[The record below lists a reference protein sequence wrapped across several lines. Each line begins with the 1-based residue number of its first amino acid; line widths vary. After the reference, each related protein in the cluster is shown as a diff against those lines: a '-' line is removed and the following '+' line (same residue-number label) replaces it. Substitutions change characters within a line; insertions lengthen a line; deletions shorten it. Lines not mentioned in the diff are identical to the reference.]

1 MTTLPHR
8 LMSRSCNCDFPVLTM
23 FALMILF
30 IVLPGCATWQAPGE
44 FDTSALRARVVTEE
58 ISGVRLSATVL
69 SSDESKRML
78 GANINS
84 KEVQP
89 VWLEVEN
96 NTSQTLWLL
105 RAGTDPDI
113 FSPLEV
119 AWSYHAAFAQ
129 ETNAIVDAH
138 FEAMAFHP
146 LIPAHSTQSGI
157 MYTNPHREIR
167 LLNVDLLG
175 QGNLFPF
182 TLFPL
187 IPDGSGGQHTRAVM
201 KRFHETNAVNY
212 QSLDVLRSVLEQM
225 PCCATDHDSN
235 EKGDPFNVIL
245 VGDFDDVS
253 AALVRRG
260 YRVQFLELDNKQ
272 YLYDRPPDVVIRR
285 QGQGGAPANWLR
297 LWLAPVRFQG
307 KAVFL
312 VQAGRPVG
320 GRFIDIEEADLMLH
334 PNVDEARNLT
344 IQDMMYSGGLGKLAF
359 IEGAGE
365 TTRSNPRTSLDDS
378 RYYTDGL
385 RAVMFFVTRPSTL
398 SDVEILDWHPALRQ
412 REAEVIREHENGR
425 N

>member
-1 MTTLPHR
+1 MTILPNR
-8 LMSRSCNCDFPVLTM
+8 LMPRSCNHGFPVLAI
-23 FALMILF
+23 FAIMVLF
-30 IVLPGCATWQAPGE
+30 IALPGCATWQAPDK
-44 FDTSALRARVVTEE
+44 FDTSALRARAVTEE
-58 ISGVRLSATVL
+58 INDVRLSATVL

-89 VWLEVEN
+89 IWLEVEN

-129 ETNAIVDAH
+129 DSNAIVDAH

-187 IPDGSGGQHTRAVM
+187 IPDGSGGQHARAVI
-201 KRFHETNAVNY
+201 KRFNETNTVNY
-212 QSLDVLRSVLEQM
+212 ESLDVFRPVLEQM
-225 PCCATDHDSN
+225 PCCATDRDGS

-245 VGDFDDVS
+245 VGRFDDVS

-272 YLYDRPPDVVIRR
+272 HLYDRPPGIVIRKLD
-285 QGQGGAPANWLR
+285 QGGAPANWLR

-334 PNVDEARNLT
+334 PDVDEARNLT

-359 IEGAGE
+359 IEGVGQ
-365 TTRSNPRTSLDDS
+365 TTRDNPRTSLEGS
-378 RYYTDGL
+378 SYYTDGL

-412 REAEVIREHENGR
+412 REAEVIHEFENGR

>member
-1 MTTLPHR
+1 
-8 LMSRSCNCDFPVLTM
+8 MSRYCNHEFPVLAI

-30 IVLPGCATWQAPGE
+30 MAMAGCATWQAPGE
-44 FDTSALRARVVTEE
+44 FDTSALRTRAVTEE
-58 ISGVRLSATVL
+58 INGVRLSATVL

-78 GANINS
+78 GANINK
-84 KEVQP
+84 KEVQLI
-89 VWLEVEN
+89 WLEVEN
-96 NTSQTLWLL
+96 NTSQALWLL

-187 IPDGSGGQHTRAVM
+187 IPDGSGGQHARAAM
-201 KRFHETNAVNY
+201 KRFNETNAVNY
-212 QSLDVLRSVLEQM
+212 QSLDVLRPALEQM
-225 PCCATDHDSN
+225 PCCAMDHDGSK
-235 EKGDPFNVIL
+235 KGDPFNVIL
-245 VGDFDDVS
+245 VGGFDDVS

-260 YRVQFLELDNKQ
+260 YRVQILELDNKQ
-272 YLYDRPPDVVIRR
+272 HLYERPPDVVIRK

-312 VQAGRPVG
+312 AQAGRPVG

-334 PNVDEARNLT
+334 PDVDEARNLT

-359 IEGAGE
+359 IEGVGE
-365 TTRSNPRTSLDDS
+365 ITRGNPRTSLDGS
-378 RYYTDGL
+378 TYYTDGL

-412 REAEVIREHENGR
+412 REAEAIREFENGR

>member
-1 MTTLPHR
+1 
-8 LMSRSCNCDFPVLTM
+8 M
-23 FALMILF
+23 FALMVLF
-30 IVLPGCATWQAPGE
+30 MAMTGCATWQTPGK
-44 FDTSALRARVVTEE
+44 FDISPLRARAVTEE
-58 ISGVRLSATVL
+58 INGVRLSATVL

-89 VWLEVEN
+89 IWLEVEN

-119 AWSYHAAFAQ
+119 AWSYHAAFAKDA
-129 ETNAIVDAH
+129 NAIVDAH

-175 QGNLFPF
+175 QGSLFPF

-187 IPDGSGGQHTRAVM
+187 IPDGSGDQHARAVM

-212 QSLDVLRSVLEQM
+212 QSLDVLRPALEQM
-225 PCCATDHDSN
+225 PCCATNHDGS
-235 EKGDPFNVIL
+235 EIGDPFNVIM

-253 AALVRRG
+253 AALVRRD
-260 YRVQFLELDNKQ
+260 YRVQILELDNKQ
-272 YLYDRPPDVVIRR
+272 YLYDRPPDVAIRK
-285 QGQGGAPANWLR
+285 QGQGGSPANWLR
-297 LWLAPVRFQG
+297 LWLAPARFQG

-320 GRFIDIEEADLMLH
+320 GRFIDIEEEDLMLH
-334 PNVDEARNLT
+334 PDVDEARNLT

-359 IEGAGE
+359 IEGVGE
-365 TTRSNPRTSLDDS
+365 IAHSNPRSNLDGS
-378 RYYTDGL
+378 SYYTDGL

-398 SDVEILDWHPALRQ
+398 SDVDILDWHPALRQ
-412 REAEVIREHENGR
+412 REAEAIREFENGR